1 MRHNSTTKQ
10 QQAPPPLHD
19 ISTKGGSTMN
29 QFEKV
34 LTADVAEQR
43 RLLEIYEKR
52 LKGMP
57 AGCVSE
63 YTSSKK
69 TYYKLSK
76 TETDKISGHSYIM
89 QRNLQEDEMNLI
101 ALYGEKAYA
110 QAGLRIVKQNLKLQ
124 EKLLEI
130 YRPYDF
136 YSIKASLG
144 KFYQKSVAFSDDP
157 LSGIAERQQKA
168 SARTIHP
175 ENLTQPTLAGFN
187 VRSKSEALITNT
199 LTERN
204 IPFVY
209 EEVLEI
215 SIPGRGEVTLHPDFV
230 IHLPDG
236 KKIIWE
242 HLGMLSDDSYL
253 SAFAEKLKLYHAAGY
268 HIGSNLFLT
277 TDTPEGRL
285 DMDAVMNVIELIS
298 DYF

>member
-1 MRHNSTTKQ
+1 
-10 QQAPPPLHD
+10 
-19 ISTKGGSTMN
+19 MN

-34 LTADVAEQR
+34 LAADVAEQR
-43 RLLEIYEKR
+43 RLLEIYEQR

-76 TETDKISGHSYIM
+76 SETDKISGHSYIV

-144 KFYQKSVAFSDDP
+144 KVYQKSVAFSDDP

-168 SARTIHP
+168 SAHAVHP
-175 ENLTQPTLAGFN
+175 ENLTQPTLAGFD
-187 VRSKSEALITNT
+187 VRNKSEALIANA
-199 LTERN
+199 LAERK
-204 IPFVY
+204 IPFIY
-209 EEVLEI
+209 EEELAL
-215 SIPGRGEVTLHPDFV
+215 SLPGRGEVILHPDFV

-277 TDTPEGRL
+277 TDTPDGRL
-285 DMDAVMNVIELIS
+285 DMDAVMNVIEFIS
-298 DYF
+298 GYF

>member
-1 MRHNSTTKQ
+1 
-10 QQAPPPLHD
+10 
-19 ISTKGGSTMN
+19 MN

-34 LTADVAEQR
+34 LAADIAEQR
-43 RLLEIYEKR
+43 HLLEIYEKR

-168 SARTIHP
+168 SAHAVHP
-175 ENLTQPTLAGFN
+175 ENLTQPTLAGFD
-187 VRSKSEALITNT
+187 VRSKSEALIANA
-199 LTERN
+199 LAERK
-204 IPFVY
+204 IPFIY
-209 EEVLEI
+209 EEELAL
-215 SIPGRGEVTLHPDFV
+215 SLPGRGEVTLHPDFV

-242 HLGMLSDDSYL
+242 HLGMLSEDFYL
-253 SAFAEKLKLYHAAGY
+253 SAFSEKLKLYHAAGY
-268 HIGSNLFLT
+268 QINSTLFLT
-277 TDTPEGRL
+277 TDTPDGRL
-285 DMDAVMNVIELIS
+285 DMDAVMNVIDIIS
-298 DYF
+298 GYF

>member
-1 MRHNSTTKQ
+1 
-10 QQAPPPLHD
+10 
-19 ISTKGGSTMN
+19 MN

-34 LTADVAEQR
+34 LAADVAEQR

-69 TYYKLSK
+69 TYYKLLK

-89 QRNLQEDEMNLI
+89 QRNLHADEMNLI

-168 SARTIHP
+168 SAHAVHP
-175 ENLTQPTLAGFN
+175 ENLTQPTLAGFD
-187 VRSKSEALITNT
+187 VRSKSEALIANA
-199 LTERN
+199 LAERK

-215 SIPGRGEVTLHPDFV
+215 SLPGRGEVTLHPDFV

-277 TDTPEGRL
+277 TDTPDGRL
-285 DMDAVMNVIELIS
+285 DMDAVMNVIEFIS
-298 DYF
+298 GYF

>member
-10 QQAPPPLHD
+10 QQAPPPLRD
-19 ISTKGGSTMN
+19 TSTKGGSAMN

-34 LTADVAEQR
+34 LAADVAEQR

-89 QRNLQEDEMNLI
+89 QRNLHADEMNLI

-110 QAGLRIVKQNLKLQ
+110 KAGLRIVKQNLKLQ
-124 EKLLEI
+124 EKLLTS
-130 YRPYDF
+130 YQPYDF
-136 YSIKASLG
+136 FTIKASLG
-144 KFYQKSVAFSDDP
+144 KAYQNSACLPEDP
-157 LSGIAERQQKA
+157 AADIRKLQAETSLHA
-168 SARTIHP
+168 IHP

-215 SIPGRGEVTLHPDFV
+215 SLPGRGEVTLHPDFV
-230 IHLPDG
+230 IHLPNG

-277 TDTPEGRL
+277 TDTPDGRL
-285 DMDAVMNVIELIS
+285 DMDAVMNVIEFIS

>member
-1 MRHNSTTKQ
+1 MNRFKKILSE
-10 QQAPPPLHD
+10 D
-19 ISTKGGSTMN
+19 IS
-29 QFEKV
+29 
-34 LTADVAEQR
+34 EQK
-43 RLLEIYEKR
+43 RLLKRYEKC
-52 LKGMP
+52 LKSAP
-57 AGCVSE
+57 SGCISE
-63 YTSSKK
+63 YFSHNKK
-69 TYYKLSK
+69 YYKLS
-76 TETDKISGHSYIM
+76 TYETDEISGFSCLI
-89 QRNLQEDEMNLI
+89 QRNLKPDEMHLI
-101 ALYGEKAYA
+101 GQYAEKAYA
-110 QAGLRIVKQNLKLQ
+110 EPASRAIKQNLELQ
-124 EKLLEI
+124 EKLLTS
-130 YRPYDF
+130 YQPYDF
-136 YSIKASLG
+136 FTIKATLG
-144 KFYQKSVAFSDDP
+144 KAYQNSACLSEDPRASVRKLQVETS
-157 LSGIAERQQKA
+157 SHV
-168 SARTIHP
+168 IHP

-209 EEVLEI
+209 EEVLGI

>member
-1 MRHNSTTKQ
+1 
-10 QQAPPPLHD
+10 
-19 ISTKGGSTMN
+19 MN

-34 LTADVAEQR
+34 LAADVAEQR
-43 RLLEIYEKR
+43 RLLEIYEQR

-57 AGCVSE
+57 VGCVSE

-168 SARTIHP
+168 SAHAVHP
-175 ENLTQPTLAGFN
+175 ENLTQPTLAGFD
-187 VRSKSEALITNT
+187 VRSKSEALIANA
-199 LTERN
+199 LAERK
-204 IPFVY
+204 IPFIY
-209 EEVLEI
+209 EEELAL
-215 SIPGRGEVTLHPDFV
+215 SLPGRGEVILHPDFV
-230 IHLPDG
+230 ILLPSG

-242 HLGMLSDDSYL
+242 HLGMLSDGSYL

-268 HIGSNLFLT
+268 QINSTLFLT
-277 TDTPEGRL
+277 TDTPDGRL

-298 DYF
+298 GYF

>member
-1 MRHNSTTKQ
+1 
-10 QQAPPPLHD
+10 
-19 ISTKGGSTMN
+19 MN

-34 LTADVAEQR
+34 LAADVAEQR
-43 RLLEIYEKR
+43 HLLEIYEQR

-57 AGCVSE
+57 VGCVSE

-89 QRNLQEDEMNLI
+89 QRNLHADEMNLI
-101 ALYGEKAYA
+101 ALYGERAYA
-110 QAGLRIVKQNLKLQ
+110 KAGLRIVKQNLKLQ

-175 ENLTQPTLAGFN
+175 ENLTQPTLAGFD
-187 VRSKSEALITNT
+187 VRSKSEALIANA
-199 LTERN
+199 LAERK

-277 TDTPEGRL
+277 TDTPDGRL

-298 DYF
+298 VYF

>member
-1 MRHNSTTKQ
+1 MIQ
-10 QQAPPPLHD
+10 PPGSNKPHSLHD
-19 ISTKGGSTMN
+19 TSTKGGSAMN

-34 LTADVAEQR
+34 LAADIAEQR
-43 RLLEIYEKR
+43 HLLEIYEQR

-110 QAGLRIVKQNLKLQ
+110 QAGLRIVRQNLKLQ

-144 KFYQKSVAFSDDP
+144 KLYQKSVAFSDDP

-168 SARTIHP
+168 SAHAVHP

-209 EEVLEI
+209 EEILTV
-215 SIPGRGEVTLHPDFV
+215 SIPGRGEIALHPDFV

-253 SAFAEKLKLYHAAGY
+253 SAFAEKLRLYHAAGY

-277 TDTPEGRL
+277 TDTPDGRL

-298 DYF
+298 GYF

>member
-1 MRHNSTTKQ
+1 
-10 QQAPPPLHD
+10 
-19 ISTKGGSTMN
+19 MN

-34 LTADVAEQR
+34 LAADIAEQR
-43 RLLEIYEKR
+43 HLLEIYEKR

-168 SARTIHP
+168 SAHAVHP
-175 ENLTQPTLAGFN
+175 ENLTQPTLAGFD
-187 VRSKSEALITNT
+187 VRSKSEALIANA
-199 LTERN
+199 LAERK
-204 IPFVY
+204 IPFIY
-209 EEVLEI
+209 EEELAL
-215 SIPGRGEVTLHPDFV
+215 SLPGRGEVILHPDFV
-230 IHLPDG
+230 ILLPSG

-242 HLGMLSDDSYL
+242 HLGMLSDGSYL

-268 HIGSNLFLT
+268 QINSTLFLT
-277 TDTPEGRL
+277 TDTPDGRL

-298 DYF
+298 GYF

>member
-1 MRHNSTTKQ
+1 
-10 QQAPPPLHD
+10 
-19 ISTKGGSTMN
+19 MN
-29 QFEKV
+29 QFEKA
-34 LTADVAEQR
+34 LAADIAEQR

-76 TETDKISGHSYIM
+76 TETDSVSGHSYIM

-110 QAGLRIVKQNLKLQ
+110 QAALRIVKQNLKLQ
-124 EKLLEI
+124 EKLRGI

-144 KFYQKSVAFSDDP
+144 KLYQKSAAFSDDP

-168 SARTIHP
+168 SAHAIHP
-175 ENLTQPTLAGFN
+175 ENLTQPTLAGFD
-187 VRSKSEALITNT
+187 VRSKSEALIANA
-199 LTERN
+199 LAERR
-204 IPFVY
+204 IPFIY
-209 EEVLEI
+209 EEELEL
-215 SIPGRGEVTLHPDFV
+215 SVPGRGEIILHPDFV
-230 IHLPDG
+230 IFLPSG

-242 HLGMLSDDSYL
+242 HLGLLSEDFYL
-253 SAFAEKLKLYHAAGY
+253 SAFSEKLKLYHAAGY
-268 HIGSNLFLT
+268 QINSTLFLT
-277 TDTPEGRL
+277 TDTPDGRL
-285 DMDAVMNVIELIS
+285 DMDAVMNVIDIIS
-298 DYF
+298 GYF